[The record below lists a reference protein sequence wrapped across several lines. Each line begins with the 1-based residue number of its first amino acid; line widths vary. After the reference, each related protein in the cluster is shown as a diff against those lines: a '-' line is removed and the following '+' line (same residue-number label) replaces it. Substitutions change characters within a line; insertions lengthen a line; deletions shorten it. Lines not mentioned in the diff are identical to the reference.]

1 MPEIRPLSWGR
12 RYLMCRPE
20 HFRVDYAINPWMD
33 VDSPVDPD
41 RALAQWDTLE
51 QTLVTAG
58 AVVERIDQLPEAPD
72 MVYAMNYGLVDGD
85 HVALTRFRHAERAVE
100 ADAAEWWFAEAG
112 LRTSRLLD
120 VGDSAADAGD
130 ATFESGGVALETRN
144 LASGAGD
151 TAGHLAFEAGDAF
164 LVGDALLVADG
175 PRTDRAAHDALSR
188 TLGVRV
194 APVGVVHPAL
204 YHLDLSLCPLDER
217 RAIVAPDAWDAA
229 GRATVAAHV
238 PEPLVLDID
247 EAFTFAANSV
257 VVGDVVVMP
266 AGVPLRV
273 TRQLE
278 RWGFTVAPVDVTELH
293 KGGGSVR
300 CMTLPLDTVLDS
312 ARLVSTTGAGTV
324 APRARDGE
332 ELVPA

>member
-33 VDSPVDPD
+33 VDSPVDPE

-51 QTLVTAG
+51 QTLVSAG
-58 AVVERIDQLPEAPD
+58 AVVERLAQLPEAPD

-85 HVALTRFRHAERAVE
+85 HVALTRFRHPERAVE

-112 LRTSRLLD
+112 LRTSR
-120 VGDSAADAGD
+120 VGVGASDTG
-130 ATFESGGVALETRN
+130 SGTGHDDTGHV
-144 LASGAGD
+144 D
-151 TAGHLAFEAGDAF
+151 TATEAAAFEAGDAF

-175 PRTDRAAHDALSR
+175 PRTDRATHDVLSR

-217 RAIVAPDAWDAA
+217 RAIVAPDAWDPA
-229 GRATVAAHV
+229 GRATVAARV
-238 PEPLVLDID
+238 PEPLVLDLD

-278 RWGFTVAPVDVTELH
+278 RWGFTVALVDVSELH

-312 ARLVSTTGAGTV
+312 ARL
-324 APRARDGE
+324 APAAPTASVLGSRRDGE

>member
-1 MPEIRPLSWGR
+1 VTVPEIRPLSWGR

-33 VDSPVDPD
+33 VDSPVDPE

-51 QTLVTAG
+51 RTLVAAG
-58 AVVERIDQLPEAPD
+58 AAVERIAQLPEAPD

-100 ADAAEWWFAEAG
+100 ADAAEWWFGEAG
-112 LRTSRLLD
+112 IRTSR
-120 VGDSAADAGD
+120 VAD
-130 ATFESGGVALETRN
+130 T
-144 LASGAGD
+144 GAG
-151 TAGHLAFEAGDAF
+151 AFEAGDAF

-175 PRTDRAAHDALSR
+175 PRTDRATHDVLSR

-238 PEPLVLDID
+238 PEPLVLDLD

-266 AGVPLRV
+266 AGVPVRV

-278 RWGFTVAPVDVTELH
+278 RWGFTVATVDVSELH

-300 CMTLPLDTVLDS
+300 CMTLPLDTVLDA
-312 ARLVSTTGAGTV
+312 ARLDVRRS
-324 APRARDGE
+324 RRDGE
-332 ELVPA
+332 ELVPV

>member
-1 MPEIRPLSWGR
+1 VTVPEIRPLSWGR

-33 VDSPVDPD
+33 VDSPVDPE

-51 QTLVTAG
+51 RTLVAAG
-58 AVVERIDQLPEAPD
+58 AAVERIAQLPEAPD

-100 ADAAEWWFAEAG
+100 ADAAEWWFGEAG
-112 LRTSRLLD
+112 IRTSRVAD
-120 VGDSAADAGD
+120 ADAG
-130 ATFESGGVALETRN
+130 
-144 LASGAGD
+144 
-151 TAGHLAFEAGDAF
+151 AFEAGDAF

-175 PRTDRAAHDALSR
+175 PRTDRATHDILSR

-238 PEPLVLDID
+238 PEPLVLDLD
-247 EAFTFAANSV
+247 EAFTFAANSI

-266 AGVPLRV
+266 AGVPVRV

-278 RWGFTVAPVDVTELH
+278 RWGFTVATVDVSELH

-300 CMTLPLDTVLDS
+300 CMTLPLDTVLDA
-312 ARLVSTTGAGTV
+312 ARLDVRRS
-324 APRARDGE
+324 RRDGE
-332 ELVPA
+332 ELVPV

>member
-1 MPEIRPLSWGR
+1 VTVPEIRPLSWGR

-33 VDSPVDPD
+33 VDSPVDPE

-51 QTLVTAG
+51 RTLVAAG
-58 AVVERIDQLPEAPD
+58 AAVERIAQLPEAPD

-100 ADAAEWWFAEAG
+100 ADAAEWWFGEAG
-112 LRTSRLLD
+112 IRTSRVAD
-120 VGDSAADAGD
+120 ADAG
-130 ATFESGGVALETRN
+130 
-144 LASGAGD
+144 
-151 TAGHLAFEAGDAF
+151 AFEAGDAF

-175 PRTDRAAHDALSR
+175 PRTDRATHDVLSR

-238 PEPLVLDID
+238 PEPLVLDLD

-266 AGVPLRV
+266 AGVPVRV

-278 RWGFTVAPVDVTELH
+278 RWGFTVATVDVSELH

-300 CMTLPLDTVLDS
+300 CMTLPLDTVLDA
-312 ARLVSTTGAGTV
+312 ARLDVRRS
-324 APRARDGE
+324 RRDGE
-332 ELVPA
+332 ELVPV